1 MSVKCR
7 GCGCDLV
14 NITGIENTTE
24 RWGCVNTRCANV
36 APEAKR
42 IATSPS
48 YGPLIKALG
57 LDGQMVTALTISIG
71 KDGIGRM
78 TIERVMS
85 EAQVLALAPYLRD
98 PDASV
103 TVRQTVGDLA
113 TPEQMRRCSANPE
126 QPAEAQTAAA
136 SPTEAKSS
144 PKLQEQIREEVAAQ
158 MREHL
163 ASVVAGVQRQLTY
176 GRGCG
181 L

>member
-1 MSVKCR
+1 MSMKCS

-24 RWGCVNTRCANV
+24 RWGCVNACCAKV
-36 APEAKR
+36 ASEAKR
-42 IATSPS
+42 VATAPS

-57 LDGQMVTALTISIG
+57 LDGQMVTALTIAIG
-71 KDGIGRM
+71 KDGLGRM
-78 TIERVMS
+78 TVERVMS
-85 EAQVLALAPYLRD
+85 EAQVLALAPYLRN
-98 PDASV
+98 PDADV
-103 TVRQTVGDLA
+103 TIKQSVGDLA

-126 QPAEAQTAAA
+126 QPEGAQTAAA

-144 PKLQEQIREEVAAQ
+144 TTLQELIREEVAAQ
-158 MREHL
+158 LKEHL
-163 ASVVAGVQRQLTY
+163 ASVVAGVQRLLTY